1 LRVLVIVLVIVIV
14 IVIVIAIVIEARDSR
29 LEARSQ
35 RLTNNHQPS
44 TVPDIGLR
52 FLCSSS

>member
-1 LRVLVIVLVIVIV
+1 VLVIVIV

-35 RLTNNHQPS
+35 RSTINHKPS
-44 TVPDIGLR
+44 TVPDIAHR
-52 FLCSSS
+52 ISCS